1 MAPSRS
7 CVLRY
12 LLVALRATIHT
23 ALRRLARRRPTKEAA
38 ELAHWRNELAK
49 LRSWFI
55 DGTSD
60 WWGLPAPLDAQKST
74 TSDIWA
80 TNAIL
85 TMHQL
90 RPTYW
95 EELQADGGTF
105 AGERVLEIGCGPL
118 APILQFEHCERH
130 GLDPLID
137 AYVEAGWPLYDLD
150 VTFVNAPGERM
161 PYPDG
166 WFDAVIS
173 VNALDHVDDFAA
185 VVGQIER
192 VLKPGGRVRFEVEY
206 HEPTITEPLK
216 LDDEIIAA
224 AFVGTSLTKVRELDA
239 SELFGNLARR
249 FGLRAEIVPQLGSGE
264 RYALWTGVRS
274 ASAGASSRDRSP
286 ATSR

>member
-1 MAPSRS
+1 M
-7 CVLRY
+7 
-12 LLVALRATIHT
+12 RAIPP
-23 ALRRLARRRPTKEAA
+23 AFRRFVRRRETKEAA
-38 ELAHWRNELAK
+38 ELAHWRNELTK
-49 LRSWFI
+49 LRRWFI
-55 DGTSD
+55 DGTTD
-60 WWGLPAPLDAQKST
+60 WWGLPAPPDPQKHT

-105 AGERVLEIGCGPL
+105 AGERVLEVGCGPL
-118 APILQFEHCERH
+118 APILQFEDCDRH

-137 AYVEAGWPLYDLD
+137 AYVAAGWPLYDLD

-166 WFDAVIS
+166 WFDAVVS
-173 VNALDHVDDFAA
+173 VNALDHVDNFAA
-185 VVGQIER
+185 VVSEIER
-192 VLKPGGRVRFEVEY
+192 VLKPSGRVRFEVEY

-224 AFVGTSLTKVRELDA
+224 AFAGTALTKVRELDA
-239 SELFGNLARR
+239 SELFANLARR

-264 RYALWTGVRS
+264 RYALWTGVR
-274 ASAGASSRDRSP
+274 GASVGARSGGRSRG
-286 ATSR
+286 TSR